1 MQQLPY
7 DDTNIKSILTYAQG
21 LVGKK
26 ISDLL
31 ETENQDIDIKNKGII
46 GNIIEEAYFK
56 IKQNSSP
63 LPDFSKVKVELKII
77 PLTQQIH
84 KVAVKERTKICSIN
98 YQTLIDEEWESSH
111 AKTKLNKILFI
122 YYLYDKKDIK
132 NSLVKKVDLWELSK
146 DKSEIIIQDDWVR
159 TKQKILDGYAHEL
172 SEKEFKVLSPA
183 RSGSG
188 GIDKNGEKKD
198 LVPQPNIKLQDKALK
213 RAFTLKQSFTNQMWN
228 ELNSIKYESILEIL
242 NINSMKDF
250 EIKILSALHLYEGK
264 SIVEFSKIFDIKI
277 PKGKNQIATI
287 IKKAIGFKNVNSK
300 IKEFEQ
306 LGIVIK
312 TIKVRR
318 KDNMPLEDISF
329 PTMKLQE
336 FENEEY
342 ESSQFNE
349 YIQKILFIPIY
360 HEKDNL
366 EEKYLGHSFFWSPS
380 KEEESTII
388 QEWEDYKNEVLSGAC
403 KVVKV
408 INKSKKGYKEVS
420 DLSKASQTTVIHM
433 RPHGRDSNDR
443 DTDSL
448 GNSIVKQCFWL
459 NKKFI
464 QKLINNSRS

>member
-1 MQQLPY
+1 MKQLPY
-7 DDTNIKSILTYAQG
+7 DDTSIKSILTYAQG

-31 ETENQDIDIKNKGII
+31 EIDKQNIDIKNKGII
-46 GNIIEEAYFK
+46 GNTIEESYFK

-63 LPDFSKVKVELKII
+63 HPDFDKVGVELKTI
-77 PLTQQIH
+77 PLIQQIH
-84 KVAVKERTKICSIN
+84 KVAVKERTKVCSIN
-98 YQTLIDEEWESSH
+98 YQTLIHEEWESSH
-111 AKTKLNKILFI
+111 VKIKLNKILFI

-132 NSLVKKVDLWELSK
+132 NSLIKKVNLWELSK
-146 DKSEIIIQDDWVR
+146 DKSEIIIKDDWIK
-159 TKQKILDGYAHEL
+159 TKQIVLDGYAHEL
-172 SEKEFKVLSPA
+172 SEKNFKVLSPA

-188 GIDKNGEKKD
+188 GIDRNGEKKD
-198 LVPQPNIKLQDKALK
+198 LVPQVNVKHKDKALK

-228 ELNSIKYESILEIL
+228 ELNSVKYESILEIL

-250 EIKILSALHLYEGK
+250 EIKILCALNLYEGK
-264 SIVEFSKIFDIKI
+264 SIVEFSKIFNITI
-277 PKGKNQIATI
+277 PQGKNQIATV

-312 TIKVRR
+312 TIKVRK

-336 FENEEY
+336 FETEEY
-342 ESSQFNE
+342 ESSKLNE
-349 YIQKILFIPIY
+349 YIQRILFIPVY
-360 HEKDNL
+360 HEKDTL
-366 EEKYLGHSFFWSPS
+366 EEKYLGRSFFWSSS
-380 KEEESTII
+380 KEEESII
-388 QEWEDYKNEVLSGAC
+388 AKEWKNYQSEVISGAC
-403 KVVKV
+403 EVTKV

-420 DLSKASQTTVIHM
+420 NLSKASQTTIIHM

-443 DTDSL
+443 DMDSL

-464 QKLINNSRS
+464 QKLINNSRI